1 MTITDTSQRQLRV
14 VLVDDDPLVRTGL
27 EGILSTAGDIT
38 VAGQA
43 GDGHAAVDA
52 VLRHAPDVVLM
63 DIRMPRMDGL
73 AATAALTRLP
83 RAPKV
88 VVLTTFDLDEYV
100 FRALEAGAG
109 GFLLKDASPQEIIA
123 AVRAVAAG
131 DAMLAPRVT
140 TRLIAHFVGLHT
152 DPRRA
157 DAQAR
162 LALLTPRERE
172 IVSAVAAGRS
182 NSDIAGDMYL
192 SEATVKTH
200 LTRIFAKLDAS
211 NRVQVAML
219 AYDAG
224 LTMS

>member
-1 MTITDTSQRQLRV
+1 
-14 VLVDDDPLVRTGL
+14 
-27 EGILSTAGDIT
+27 
-38 VAGQA
+38 
-43 GDGHAAVDA
+43 
-52 VLRHAPDVVLM
+52 VVLM

-224 LTMS
+224 LTMSGRS